1 LLDPTK
7 PRPSPG
13 PGDLGV
19 TFEQP
24 DGRHALLVVEGEID
38 TMTADALERAL
49 TTLLAES
56 SEALVVDLTAV
67 TFLASSGL
75 AVLIRAAHQAGER
88 RLRLVSTARAVRRPI
103 EITGSDRLFDL
114 YPDRAAALSPAE

>member
-1 LLDPTK
+1 MLDPTK

-13 PGDLGV
+13 PGELGV

-24 DGRHALLVVEGEID
+24 DAHHALLVVDGEID
-38 TMTADALERAL
+38 TLTAGSLERAL
-49 TTLLAES
+49 TELLNAS
-56 SEALVVDLTAV
+56 ADALVVDLSAV

-88 RLRLVSTARAVRRPI
+88 RLRLVSTARAVRRPM
-103 EITGSDRLFDL
+103 EITGSDQLFDL
-114 YPDRAAALSPAE
+114 HPDRTAALSPEE

>member
-1 LLDPTK
+1 MLDPTM
-7 PRPSPG
+7 PRPAPG
-13 PGDLGV
+13 PGELGV

-24 DGRHALLVVEGEID
+24 DRRHALLVVEGEID

-49 TTLLAES
+49 TTLLADS
-56 SEALVVDLTAV
+56 SKTLVIDLTAV

-88 RLRLVSTARAVRRPI
+88 RLRLVSAARAVRRPI
-103 EITGSDRLFDL
+103 EITGSDQLFDL
-114 YPDRAAALSPAE
+114 YPDRATAISPAE